1 MLIIFLIPL
10 NTNDVF
16 SDNFYTLNNEVDTD
30 TAAQE
35 ENDSQGE
42 IIVVTVEKYWH
53 ILQLPELRKVSLIRL
68 CPGEVAGIKFTK
80 KYSSVLCFDFGIV
93 LVYLF
98 SS

>member
-16 SDNFYTLNNEVDTD
+16 SDSIHTLNNEVNTD

-42 IIVVTVEKYWH
+42 IIVVTME
-53 ILQLPELRKVSLIRL
+53 ILACFTVTQCCGSGSGIRDWVLFDPWIRDPE
-68 CPGEVAGIKFTK
+68 
-80 KYSSVLCFDFGIV
+80 
-93 LVYLF
+93 
-98 SS
+98 

>member
-16 SDNFYTLNNEVDTD
+16 SDSIHTLNNEVNTD

-42 IIVVTVEKYWH
+42 IIVVTMEIWACFTVTCTTKNN
-53 ILQLPELRKVSLIRL
+53 
-68 CPGEVAGIKFTK
+68 GII
-80 KYSSVLCFDFGIV
+80 FD
-93 LVYLF
+93 
-98 SS
+98 